1 MCIELFT
8 EPMLYGWMMS
18 TYMYC
23 RFARIRS
30 ERLQKSVVRITGKTV
45 GGMVMSAEG
54 NKKSAESSKKSAEG
68 NKKSAEG
75 SKKSAEGNK
84 KTAEGSKKP
93 RGKRSRVEEPPPPAS
108 ILSHHPEGDGYK

>member
-30 ERLQKSVVRITGKTV
+30 ERLQKSVVRITGK
-45 GGMVMSAEG
+45 MSMSAEG